1 LDSLARGRHTC
12 RQVEVVP
19 HRRVGYPAAMSAL
32 KHSHTSLPLQVG
44 LAVLAGVAVG
54 LLARRLGG
62 PAGGKIVAVLTFV
75 GNLFLRALKMVIVP
89 LLAGS
94 IVSGVAGIGSASTL
108 GRLLRRTFT
117 WYVVTSLAAILT
129 GLLLVNLVH
138 PGTTGGVPVG
148 ARLGLSADT
157 GALQQKLG
165 AHGAGDLVT
174 VVLRMIPENPVAAA
188 TAGQMLPLITFCIL
202 LGAAVNLLPDR
213 QREAQRSFWESLL
226 GAMLVLT
233 GWVIRFTPLGV
244 LGLVGRIAA
253 TSGTAALGP
262 LARYALVVAAGL
274 ALHAAVTL
282 PLLLRVVGRVSP
294 RRHFRVLAPALL
306 TAFSTRSSS
315 ATLPLTMECVEHGA
329 GVSNRVSSFVLP
341 LGATVNMDGTALYE
355 CVAALF
361 IAQAYGIHLALP
373 QQAVVVVTA
382 LLASIG
388 AAGIPSAG
396 LVMISIIL
404 STVGL
409 PLEGVG
415 LILAVDP
422 LLDMLRTAV
431 NVLSDSCGAVAV
443 ARLEGEH
450 DLYPEATP

>member
-1 LDSLARGRHTC
+1 MSHHGA
-12 RQVEVVP
+12 
-19 HRRVGYPAAMSAL
+19 HRRL
-32 KHSHTSLPLQVG
+32 SLPAQIG
-44 LAVLAGVAVG
+44 LAVLAGAAAG
-54 LLARRLGG
+54 LLARRLGAPVG
-62 PAGGKIVAVLTFV
+62 DRAVAVMAFA
-75 GNLFLRALKMVIVP
+75 GDLFLRALKMVVVP

-108 GRLLRRTFT
+108 GRLLRRTFA

-129 GLLLVNLVH
+129 GLVLVNVVR
-138 PGTTGGVPVG
+138 PGLADGVPV
-148 ARLGLSADT
+148 APRLGLTADAA
-157 GALQQKLG
+157 ALQEQLG
-165 AHGAGDLVT
+165 AHGGSDLVG

-202 LGAAVNLLPDR
+202 LGAAVNLLPER
-213 QREAQRSFWESLL
+213 QHRAQVAFWESLL
-226 GAMLVLT
+226 GAMLVIT
-233 GWVIRFTPLGV
+233 GWVIRFTPVGV
-244 LGLVGRIAA
+244 FGLVGRIAA
-253 TSGTAALGP
+253 GSGGAALGP
-262 LARYALVVAAGL
+262 LLRYAAVVVAAL
-274 ALHAAVTL
+274 AVHALVTL
-282 PLLLRVVGRVSP
+282 PLLLRAVARVSP
-294 RRHFRVLAPALL
+294 ARHYRVLAPALL

-361 IAQAYGIHLALP
+361 IAQAYGVHLALP

-443 ARLEGEH
+443 ARHEGEH
-450 DLYPEATP
+450 DFYPEASP